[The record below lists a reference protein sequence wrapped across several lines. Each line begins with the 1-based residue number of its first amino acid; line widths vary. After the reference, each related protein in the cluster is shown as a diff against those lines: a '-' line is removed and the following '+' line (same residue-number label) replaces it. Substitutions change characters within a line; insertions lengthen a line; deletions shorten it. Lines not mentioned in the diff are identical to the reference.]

1 MLGEQTITVRPPLG
15 YYTATCDSKGRLK
28 LSMDFFRYMEA
39 MGNKFFVSSTN
50 GLDVQIYTPQG
61 WEKQQTWLEGIR
73 EPREQALAAR
83 KVLEAALI
91 YGATSHLDSEGRL
104 LLPPELRRKL
114 NLEGASC
121 HMRIEREHIKLMTAD
136 RYKAL
141 TEEVQVNLEA
151 ANELME
157 LHGMG

>member
-1 MLGEQTITVRPPLG
+1 
-15 YYTATCDSKGRLK
+15 LK
-28 LSMDFFRYMEA
+28 LSVDFSRYMEA

-73 EPREQALAAR
+73 EPREQAQAAR

-91 YGATSHLDSEGRL
+91 WGGISHLDGDGRL

-114 NLEGASC
+114 NLEGATC
-121 HMRIEREHIKLMTAD
+121 HMRIERDHIKLMTAE

-141 TEEVQVNLEA
+141 TEEVQVDLSSA
-151 ANELME
+151 YELME